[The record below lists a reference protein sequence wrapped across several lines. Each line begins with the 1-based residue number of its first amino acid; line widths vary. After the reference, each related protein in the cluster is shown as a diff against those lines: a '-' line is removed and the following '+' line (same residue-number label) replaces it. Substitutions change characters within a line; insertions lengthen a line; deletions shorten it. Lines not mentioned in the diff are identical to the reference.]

1 MEAEGERPAL
11 QATVLHAMTATRAG
25 RPGGLS
31 ARLALALASSALV
44 LVLLEAGSHLVGSF
58 EGPLQPLRVGHIQM
72 YGRHDPLLFWS
83 LRPHARAP
91 DGGRWINSDGLR
103 GPEVGPKQ
111 AGEVRILSLGESTT
125 FAAKMAYDQTYSAV
139 LEQGLNDGSR
149 ETHVRVL
156 NAGVPGYTL
165 FQGVQFLLHRSLP
178 FEPDLVLLYFGYND
192 FLPVAFLAERAG
204 DATGGKGGL
213 NDWELFDR
221 RQQLPRRFV
230 SFLIQNS
237 NLARGLLQ
245 LRRREPADLAV
256 NPYRPRVPAEHR
268 RKLLELAR
276 QFCEDHGIELVV
288 VIPIYRSFPEHA
300 ALLRS
305 FTQTSGVL
313 AVDLPRD
320 LPPRFERHR
329 ETYFSDDAHPTPEGH
344 RLIAGAIHEVVSPR
358 IE

>member
-1 MEAEGERPAL
+1 
-11 QATVLHAMTATRAG
+11 MTALGARRLA
-25 RPGGLS
+25 P
-31 ARLALALASSALV
+31 RLALALASSVLV
-44 LVLLEAGSHLVGSF
+44 LVVLEAGSHLIGSF
-58 EGPLQPLRVGHIQM
+58 EGPLQPLRVGHIEM

-83 LRPHARAP
+83 LRPHAESP
-91 DGGRWINSDGLR
+91 GGERWINSDGLR
-103 GPEVGPKQ
+103 GPEVGAKRP
-111 AGEVRILSLGESTT
+111 GEVRILSLGESTT
-125 FAAKMAYDQTYSAV
+125 FAAKMAYDEAYSAV

-149 ETHVRVL
+149 ETRVRVL

-204 DATGGKGGL
+204 DAAGEAGGM

-221 RQQLPRRFV
+221 RQQLPRRLT

-237 NLARGLLQ
+237 NLARGLLE
-245 LRRREPADLAV
+245 LRRREPADLQV

-268 RKLLELAR
+268 RRLLELAR
-276 QFCEDHGIELVV
+276 RFCDDRGIELVV
-288 VIPIYRSFPEHA
+288 VIPIYRSFSEHV
-300 ALLRS
+300 ALLRA
-305 FTQTSGVL
+305 FTRSSGVL
-313 AVDLPRD
+313 AVDLPRV

-344 RLIAGAIHEVVSPR
+344 RLIAAAIQEVVSPR